1 MPTDYA
7 KYYRVVLQL
16 ERVVRDLEYSDP
28 VLLADTIEALKLLI
42 GYNQELMDNWV
53 EDFKNER

>member
-42 GYNQELMDNWV
+42 GYNQELMDKWV